1 MHGGTAQHDRSW
13 IWRRRPRRL
22 PRAVGIGLIGNAGKC
37 APPPKMVARR
47 VTTDDHAVLKR
58 FAEANGTAIAEMIA
72 PAVDALIEQAREFCQ
87 DLDSQ
92 QQDSHA
98 RAS

>member
-1 MHGGTAQHDRSW
+1 
-13 IWRRRPRRL
+13 
-22 PRAVGIGLIGNAGKC
+22 
-37 APPPKMVARR
+37 MVARR

-92 QQDSHA
+92 QRDSHA